1 MKTKTHPDTIYNL
14 TVYDARKTVHLYDD
28 GSRSFKYKNTNTTN
42 CFIAVSNL
50 TGVLKK
56 RFGRVKYPY
65 FQKYFKNA
73 YIKDLI
79 KYGQLKPDAFIAFP
93 TKDVLDSDGYAFLW
107 NTDNMK
113 NILISKIIR
122 EIEDDLKYEWFK
134 EEEAQIAKEL
144 GFDFDE

>member
-1 MKTKTHPDTIYNL
+1 M
-14 TVYDARKTVHLYDD
+14 
-28 GSRSFKYKNTNTTN
+28 
-42 CFIAVSNL
+42 
-50 TGVLKK
+50 
-56 RFGRVKYPY
+56 
-65 FQKYFKNA
+65 
-73 YIKDLI
+73 I

-93 TKDVLDSDGYAFLW
+93 TKDALDSDGYAFLW

>member
-14 TVYDARKTVHLYDD
+14 TVYDARKTVHLYD

-65 FQKYFKNA
+65 YQKYFKNA

-107 NTDNMK
+107 NTNNMK

-134 EEEAQIAKEL
+134 EEEAQIVKKL